1 MNLALFKQKRV
12 GAKKGYD
19 LLKKKSDA
27 LKKAFRDIMVKIL
40 ETKKRMGKDYNESL
54 LALAEANFAAGDFS
68 KAVFDSV
75 GSRTNVKLNVTS
87 DNVAGVHLPIFSLR
101 GDAAGA
107 GDSDD
112 RSMLGLTGGGAAIQK
127 CRDRFQ
133 KFLKMLIEIA
143 SLQTQFITLDEVIQV
158 TNRRVNAL
166 EYVVIPRIEFTI
178 SYIDKELDEESREDF
193 FRLKRVTDK
202 KKQDKQDALRAAD
215 LKAEAAAKAGGGAG
229 DAGLPEG
236 HDTVFEDEDEDIV
249 F

>member
-1 MNLALFKQKRV
+1 MNLAIFKQKKI

-27 LKKAFRDIMVKIL
+27 LKKAFREIMTNIL
-40 ETKKRMGKDYNESL
+40 DTKKRMGKDYSDCL

-75 GSRTNVKLNVTS
+75 GTRTNVRLNVS
-87 DNVAGVHLPIFSLR
+87 SNNVAGVHLPQFSLR
-101 GDAAGA
+101 GDVGV

-112 RSMLGLTGGGAAIQK
+112 RAMLGLTGGGQAIQK

-133 KFLKMLIEIA
+133 KFLKNLIEIA
-143 SLQTQFITLDEVIQV
+143 SLQTQFVTLDEVIKV

-166 EYVVIPRIEFTI
+166 EFVVIPRIEFTI
-178 SYIDKELDEESREDF
+178 NYIEKELDEESREDF
-193 FRLKRVTDK
+193 FRLKRVTDNK
-202 KKQDKQDALRAAD
+202 KKAKLQALKESEIR
-215 LKAEAAAKAGGGAG
+215 AEAEAKAGVAGGEHQDMGVETIFGAEEENDG
-229 DAGLPEG
+229 
-236 HDTVFEDEDEDIV
+236 IV

>member
-1 MNLALFKQKRV
+1 MSKQILPSRMNLALFKQKKV

-75 GSRTNVKLNVTS
+75 GTKSNVRLNVTS
-87 DNVAGVHLPIFSLR
+87 DNVAGVHLPIFSIR
-101 GDAAGA
+101 GDGNAGESE
-107 GDSDD
+107 DS
-112 RSMLGLTGGGAAIQK
+112 SMLGLTGGGAAIQK

-133 KFLKMLIEIA
+133 RFLRILIDIA
-143 SLQTQFITLDEVIQV
+143 SLQTQFITLDEVIKV

-166 EYVVIPRIEFTI
+166 EYVVIPRIDFTI
-178 SYIDKELDEESREDF
+178 NYIDKELDEESREDF

-202 KKQDKQDALRAAD
+202 KKQDKAEALREAD
-215 LKAEAAAKAGGGAG
+215 MKAEAASKAGG
-229 DAGLPEG
+229 
-236 HDTVFEDEDEDIV
+236 
-249 F
+249 